1 MFVAKNYSAQ
11 DAAVSSRPV
20 TLASPAPINS
30 KLRQESQAQPFV
42 FTSLRTLFLA
52 PKSQPLPFQRVQD
65 SLTHNENV
73 TAAFP
78 ITFALCLRSCAS
90 VPCSTPFLS
99 RVCALFV

>member
-42 FTSLRTLFLA
+42 FISLRTPFLE
-52 PKSQPLPFQRVQD
+52 PKSQPLPFQ
-65 SLTHNENV
+65 
-73 TAAFP
+73 
-78 ITFALCLRSCAS
+78 
-90 VPCSTPFLS
+90 
-99 RVCALFV
+99 